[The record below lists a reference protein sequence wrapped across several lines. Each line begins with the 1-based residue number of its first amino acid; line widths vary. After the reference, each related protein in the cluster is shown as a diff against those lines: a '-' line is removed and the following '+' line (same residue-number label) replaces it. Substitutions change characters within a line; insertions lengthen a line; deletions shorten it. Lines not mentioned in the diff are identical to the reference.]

1 MDRKELTKTFQI
13 KNIRQILK
21 SYVDSRAVRVKLLKA
36 NVSQIHVG

>member
-13 KNIRQILK
+13 KNIRQILT
-21 SYVDSRAVRVKLLKA
+21 SNVDSRAVRVKLLKA